1 MKEKFYISPKRAKLK
16 EYAQYLN
23 ERYPNAP
30 LPGRSLML
38 RDKMKVH
45 HQEIVSYD
53 DCLQALTGSEE
64 E

>member
-1 MKEKFYISPKRAKLK
+1 MKEKLK

-53 DCLQALTGSEE
+53 DCLRALTGSEE